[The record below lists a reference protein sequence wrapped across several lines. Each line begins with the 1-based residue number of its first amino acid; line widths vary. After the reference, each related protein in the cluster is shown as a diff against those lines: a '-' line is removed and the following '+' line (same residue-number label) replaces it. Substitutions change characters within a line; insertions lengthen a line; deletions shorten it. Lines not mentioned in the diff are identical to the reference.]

1 LAIVLAACG
10 NGDQAEKAPPPE
22 VGVVTVKAEP
32 TPIRTELPGR
42 SVASVTSEVRPQ
54 VTGIIRNVPFREGAT
69 VRAGQTLYE
78 IDDAPFRAAVAQ
90 ATAALASAEAT
101 VVSTKAR
108 AERYAQLAKI
118 GAVSQQ
124 DSDDAQAAYQ
134 QAIASVGQARA
145 NLQSA
150 QINLDY
156 TKVKAPITGR
166 IGRSFVTRGALVTAG
181 QTQALASIQTL
192 DPIFVDVTQSS
203 ADLLRLTRALTSG
216 GFVSSEAPV
225 TLTLPDGSEYGHGG
239 TLEFSEPVVDPAT
252 GSVTLR
258 ATFPNPDGLLLP
270 GMFVRAYVT
279 EAIDPNAIL
288 VPQQAVS
295 RNQRGQPV
303 ALVVGPDNT
312 VEQRILETRQTLADK
327 WVVTSGISPGER
339 VIVEGLQRAQP
350 GAVVHPV
357 EAGTPATVAGP
368 SPPPAGSGG

>member
-1 LAIVLAACG
+1 MDEA
-10 NGDQAEKAPPPE
+10 QKAPPPE

-54 VTGIIRNVPFREGAT
+54 VTGIIRNVPFMEGAT
-69 VRAGQTLYE
+69 VRVGQTLYE

-101 VVSTKAR
+101 VASTKAR
-108 AERYAQLAKI
+108 AERYAQLVRL

-124 DSDDAQAAYQ
+124 DADDAQAAYR
-134 QAIASVGQARA
+134 QAIANVGQGKA
-145 NLQSA
+145 NLQTA

-156 TKVKAPITGR
+156 TMVKAPITGR

-181 QTQALASIQTL
+181 QAQALASIQTL

-203 ADLLRLTRALTSG
+203 ADLLRLTRALSSG
-216 GFVSSEAPV
+216 GFVPSEAPV
-225 TLTLPDGSEYGHGG
+225 TLTLPDGSDFGHGG

-258 ATFPNPDGLLLP
+258 ATFPNPDALLLP

-295 RNQRGQPV
+295 RNQRGQAI
-303 ALVVGPDNT
+303 ALVVEADNK
-312 VEQRILETRQTLADK
+312 VEERMLETRQTLGDK
-327 WVVTSGISPGER
+327 WVVTGGISPGER
-339 VIVEGLQRAQP
+339 VIVEGLQRARP
-350 GAVVHPV
+350 GALVDPV
-357 EAGTPATVAGP
+357 EAGTPAAVAGP